1 MIVRRANLGDIS
13 ALVFLLNR
21 MHKETTS
28 EIPKINTA
36 KLVDKINQLLHTGV
50 VLVGIDDNNNIVG
63 SIDGQ
68 KNTDWW
74 ADEEHIGDLWYYVIP
89 DARKSTIAK
98 KLLINF
104 IKIVK
109 EAKMKLRLGHVFSGD
124 VGRKDKFYERHGF
137 QRAGTVYVEE

>member
-13 ALVFLLNR
+13 ALVFLLSR
-21 MHKETTS
+21 MHKETTV

-50 VLVGIDDNNNIVG
+50 VLVGTDEDNNIVG
-63 SIDGQ
+63 SIAGQ
-68 KNTDWW
+68 KNVDWW
-74 ADEEHIGDLWYYVIP
+74 ADEEYIGDLWYYVVP
-89 DARKSTIAK
+89 NARKSDVAK

-109 EAKMKLRLGHVFSGD
+109 ETKMKLRLGHVFSGD
-124 VGRKDKFYERHGF
+124 VDRKDKFYERHGF
-137 QRAGTVYVEE
+137 QKAGIVYVEE